1 MQNELLLNA
10 YRMLVGAGETP
21 VNKTYKRSAIMEFT
35 FWHWAIS
42 KEAKKKKFYGEII
55 KLGTEN
61 DNC

>member
-1 MQNELLLNA
+1 
-10 YRMLVGAGETP
+10 MLVGAGETP
-21 VNKTYKRSAIMEFT
+21 VNKTYKCSAIMEFT

-55 KLGTEN
+55 KRGTEN

>member
-42 KEAKKKKFYGEII
+42 KEAKKKKSFME
-55 KLGTEN
+55 K
-61 DNC
+61 